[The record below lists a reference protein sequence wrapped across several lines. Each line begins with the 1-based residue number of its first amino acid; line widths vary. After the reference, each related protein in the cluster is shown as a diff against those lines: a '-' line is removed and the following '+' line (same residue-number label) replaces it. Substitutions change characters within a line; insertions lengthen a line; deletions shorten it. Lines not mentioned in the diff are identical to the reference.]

1 MRVCMGIGLAALTM
15 AFHTPSGVAH
25 WNIED
30 GKEQKRVVKW
40 KKEKKN
46 LLKGEL

>member
-1 MRVCMGIGLAALTM
+1 MGMGLAALTM
-15 AFHTPSGVAH
+15 ALQTPSRVAH
-25 WNIED
+25 WSIED
-30 GKEQKRVVKW
+30 GKEQKNVVKW